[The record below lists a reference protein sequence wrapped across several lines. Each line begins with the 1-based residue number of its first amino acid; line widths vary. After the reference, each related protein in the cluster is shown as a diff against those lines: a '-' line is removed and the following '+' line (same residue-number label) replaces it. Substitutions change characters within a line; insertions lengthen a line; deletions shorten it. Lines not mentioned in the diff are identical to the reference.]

1 VPGTSLFG
9 GAAVAQTLSASQV
22 KALTASAKTPAEHL
36 KLAKHYEAVAARHEA
51 EAREHDALAAEY
63 SKNPTGHEQKHPMSG
78 QTAEHC
84 KGLRGALPQSR
95 GSGPA
100 NGGGTHSH
108 GQAGTRNRAAA
119 DLSIGIIGNPMAKRL
134 YVITRDLHL
143 YVGLFLSPFILLF
156 AISVFFLL
164 HGRSGREQAVQS
176 AVISDL
182 PAVDDLERLSG
193 RDQVNGVRPLL
204 DRLGVSGE
212 INFIRRIPKDI
223 GSSSRS

>member
-1 VPGTSLFG
+1 
-9 GAAVAQTLSASQV
+9 
-22 KALTASAKTPAEHL
+22 
-36 KLAKHYEAVAARHEA
+36 
-51 EAREHDALAAEY
+51 
-63 SKNPTGHEQKHPMSG
+63 
-78 QTAEHC
+78 
-84 KGLRGALPQSR
+84 
-95 GSGPA
+95 
-100 NGGGTHSH
+100 
-108 GQAGTRNRAAA
+108 
-119 DLSIGIIGNPMAKRL
+119 MAKRL

-143 YVGLFLSPFILLF
+143 YVSLFLSPFILLF

>member
-1 VPGTSLFG
+1 
-9 GAAVAQTLSASQV
+9 
-22 KALTASAKTPAEHL
+22 
-36 KLAKHYEAVAARHEA
+36 
-51 EAREHDALAAEY
+51 
-63 SKNPTGHEQKHPMSG
+63 
-78 QTAEHC
+78 
-84 KGLRGALPQSR
+84 
-95 GSGPA
+95 
-100 NGGGTHSH
+100 
-108 GQAGTRNRAAA
+108 
-119 DLSIGIIGNPMAKRL
+119 MAKRL

-143 YVGLFLSPFILLF
+143 YVGLFLSPFVLLF

-182 PAVDDLERLSG
+182 PAVDGLERLSG